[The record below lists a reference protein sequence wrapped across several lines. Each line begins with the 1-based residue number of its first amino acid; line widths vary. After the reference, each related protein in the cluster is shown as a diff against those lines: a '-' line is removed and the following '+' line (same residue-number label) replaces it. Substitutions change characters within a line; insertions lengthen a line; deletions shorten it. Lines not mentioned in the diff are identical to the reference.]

1 MRTITTA
8 LLCLALIFQSMLVA
22 QASQMAC
29 ADGGAVG
36 SHTAQALSAHG
47 GCCVASSTDAVS
59 VECPSEMACHG
70 VAYVLTDTFTVP
82 LALADSSVQPSMD
95 EGLRSRYM
103 TEIWRPPTF

>member
-1 MRTITTA
+1 
-8 LLCLALIFQSMLVA
+8 MLVA

-36 SHTAQALSAHG
+36 SHTAQASSAHG
-47 GCCVASSTDAVS
+47 GCCVASNTDAVS
-59 VECPSEMACHG
+59 VECPSEIACHG

-82 LALADSSVQPSMD
+82 LALAETSVQPSMD